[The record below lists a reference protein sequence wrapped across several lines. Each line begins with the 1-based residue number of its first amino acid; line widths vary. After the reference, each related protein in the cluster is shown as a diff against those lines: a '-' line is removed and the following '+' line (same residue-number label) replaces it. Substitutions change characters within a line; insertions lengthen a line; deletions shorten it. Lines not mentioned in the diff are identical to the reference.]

1 MSLSHDLSPQQCIAS
16 LPYNNASLN
25 YRAAFVRVFLSRQV
39 CIIEGVLELT
49 DQFPRQMNLGLE
61 ALFEERLEVFPA
73 ESVTVKDCNTE
84 HAADL
89 IKALI
94 RERDDLQ
101 AQIREHA
108 TTIEQLTRRLHS
120 KPHSN
125 TIEPT
130 ETVNRLYRLEHE
142 NDVLRKEKDKLSDN
156 LRAAEVETATLRSR
170 LEDKSQKVKGANKKT
185 KNAKQVAEK
194 EGEKAKDAVQDKQ
207 RCAKAEKQMK
217 QQRNEAKAALQEQV
231 KMVDILQSELAMER
245 SGIIHL
251 RETEGTQS
259 DLTTMVMPMEFL
271 IRRQDYVHVQDTLES
286 NRISYV
292 DRAMEWY
299 EKWKVGQEKEEV
311 RQVVGANYVDDE
323 KKDKLYGDMIEAG
336 FMSTGAEHDGWRS
349 MKGIKQICR
358 NAEAAYN
365 I

>member
-1 MSLSHDLSPQQCIAS
+1 M
-16 LPYNNASLN
+16 
-25 YRAAFVRVFLSRQV
+25 
-39 CIIEGVLELT
+39 T
-49 DQFPRQMNLGLE
+49 LGLE

-73 ESVTVKDCNTE
+73 ESLTVASSKSGRAE
-84 HAADL
+84 DL
-89 IKALI
+89 IKALM
-94 RERDDLQ
+94 REREDLQ
-101 AQIREHA
+101 AQVQEQA
-108 TTIEQLTRRLHS
+108 ATIEQLTRRLHP

-125 TIEPT
+125 ALEQT

-142 NDVLRKEKDKLSDN
+142 NDVLRKEKDKLNEN
-156 LRAAEVETATLRSR
+156 LRAAECETATLRSR

-217 QQRNEAKAALQEQV
+217 QQRNEAKAALQEQL
-231 KMVDILQSELAMER
+231 KAVDDLRSELAIER

-251 RETEGTQS
+251 RETEGTHS
-259 DLTTMVMPMEFL
+259 DLTTVVIPWSSSSG
-271 IRRQDYVHVQDTLES
+271 VKTT
-286 NRISYV
+286 
-292 DRAMEWY
+292 AKEWY
-299 EKWKVGQEKEEV
+299 EKWKVGQEEEEV
-311 RQVVGANYVDDE
+311 RQVVGANYLDDE

-336 FMSTGAEHDGWRS
+336 FMATGAEHDGWRS
-349 MKGIKQICR
+349 IKGLKQICR

>member
-1 MSLSHDLSPQQCIAS
+1 
-16 LPYNNASLN
+16 
-25 YRAAFVRVFLSRQV
+25 
-39 CIIEGVLELT
+39 
-49 DQFPRQMNLGLE
+49 MNLGLE

-73 ESVTVKDCNTE
+73 DSVTVTNSNAE
-84 HAADL
+84 HAENL

-94 RERDDLQ
+94 REREDLQ
-101 AQIREHA
+101 VQIREHA
-108 TTIEQLTRRLHS
+108 ATIEQLTRRLHS

-125 TIEPT
+125 ALEPT
-130 ETVNRLYRLEHE
+130 ETVNRVYRLEHE
-142 NDVLRKEKDKLSDN
+142 NGGLRKEKERLNDN
-156 LRAAEVETATLRSR
+156 LRAAECETATLRSR
-170 LEDKSQKVKGANKKT
+170 LEDKSQKVKGANKRT

-231 KMVDILQSELAMER
+231 KMVDILQTELAIER
-245 SGIIHL
+245 SGMIHL
-251 RETEGTQS
+251 RETEGTHS
-259 DLTTMVMPMEFL
+259 DFTTVVIPMEFL

-286 NRISYV
+286 NRNSYV
-292 DRAMEWY
+292 DRAKKWY
-299 EKWKVGQEKEEV
+299 EKWKAGQEEEEV
-311 RQVVGANYVDDE
+311 RPMVGANYVDDE

-349 MKGIKQICR
+349 MKGLKQICR